1 MKSMRNIC
9 FLLLCLLGV
18 ISAERLLGADVLEGL
33 TPRQMLIQARSMFP
47 QENFVV
53 TGSLVTAEVRG
64 KNEVKRPYTLKLDW
78 ADGNP
83 KAECKLFRMGDE
95 VMLRAEISRKG
106 GAPSLSLYG
115 ADGAGATNVNLN
127 TPIGESDLTWMDLA
141 FDYLW
146 WTDARQLTE
155 YEIDLKDI
163 STRVSGRSDCVVLEV
178 KPPRTIPGLSAVR
191 LWLDRGTGSLL
202 QTEQIA
208 ESGEPIRQ
216 MFVQR
221 IGRENGRW
229 VPREFRVRRLNHP
242 RITRLLVSSI
252 RSEQFTSKDE

>member
-1 MKSMRNIC
+1 MKKLRNIC
-9 FLLLCLLGV
+9 LLLLCLFGAF
-18 ISAERLLGADVLEGL
+18 SAERLLGADVLVGF
-33 TPRQMLIQARSMFP
+33 TPRQMLMQARSMFP
-47 QENFVV
+47 RENFVV

-83 KAECKLFRMGDE
+83 TAECKLFRTEDD

-115 ADGAGATNVNLN
+115 SDGSGAKNVNLN

-146 WTDARQLTE
+146 WDDARELSE
-155 YEIDLKDI
+155 YELEAKGI

-191 LWLDRGTGSLL
+191 LWLDRGTGNLL
-202 QTEQIA
+202 QTEQLA
-208 ESGEPIRQ
+208 ESGEAIRQ
-216 MFVQR
+216 MYVQR

>member
-1 MKSMRNIC
+1 MKRMRNVC
-9 FLLLCLLGV
+9 FLFLCLFGV
-18 ISAERLLGADVLEGL
+18 ISAERLLSADALEGL
-33 TPRQMLIQARSMFP
+33 TPRQMLMQARNMFP

-64 KNEVKRPYTLKLDW
+64 KNEVRRPYTLKLDW

-83 KAECKLFRMGDE
+83 KAECKLFRAEDD

-115 ADGAGATNVNLN
+115 SDGSGAKDVNLN

-146 WTDARQLTE
+146 WVDARQLSE
-155 YEIDLKDI
+155 QELEAKDI

-178 KPPRTIPGLSAVR
+178 KPPSTIPGLSAVR
-191 LWLDRGTGSLL
+191 LWLDRGTGNLL
-202 QTEQIA
+202 QTEQLA
-208 ESGEPIRQ
+208 ERGEPIRQ
-216 MFVQR
+216 MYVQR

-252 RSEQFTSKDE
+252 RSEQFTSKEE